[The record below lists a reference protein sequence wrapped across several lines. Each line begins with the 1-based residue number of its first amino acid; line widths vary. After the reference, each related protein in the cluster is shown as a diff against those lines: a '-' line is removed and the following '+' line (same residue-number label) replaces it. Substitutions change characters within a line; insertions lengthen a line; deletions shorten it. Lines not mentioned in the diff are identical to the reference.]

1 MSTKEAYGGL
11 VLDEHTLHPDID
23 GMVEA
28 IKAGDLKGV
37 TDRMGNV
44 LEPVTAGKH
53 EEIDILEAAMKDR
66 GALNAMMTGSGPTV
80 FGIYDD
86 KAKAMDTVRY
96 IKEND
101 QAKQIF
107 LVKPY
112 NV

>member
-1 MSTKEAYGGL
+1 M
-11 VLDEHTLHPDID
+11 
-23 GMVEA
+23 
-28 IKAGDLKGV
+28 
-37 TDRMGNV
+37 
-44 LEPVTAGKH
+44 TAGKH
-53 EEIDILEAAMKDR
+53 EEIDILEAAMKDS

-86 KAKAMDTVRY
+86 KAKAMDTVRH